1 MSCHFVFQF
10 LSWFSPS
17 PLTMLISS
25 VASAD
30 IISLATGSP
39 FSWRR
44 GCSLSGQE
52 RNSSI
57 HSLSERYTLS
67 PPISSIASRTTLHQ
81 GGSIT
86 RIEKKFGAY
95 FRACSC
101 CDCDGVLLSRFGEG
115 SSTAEHYSAISFCLR
130 QFEPLELHLNLLL
143 LLLKL
148 LLLHF
153 DHL

>member
-1 MSCHFVFQF
+1 MCSEALLNKPVGCVLLGVSGARGGGLSLHWDVRSLGVHPAASCWVQS
-10 LSWFSPS
+10 LRSRKELEYS
-17 PLTMLISS
+17 LTL
-25 VASAD
+25 
-30 IISLATGSP
+30 
-39 FSWRR
+39 R
-44 GCSLSGQE
+44 
-52 RNSSI
+52 
-57 HSLSERYTLS
+57 TLY
-67 PPISSIASRTTLHQ
+67 TTLHQ

-101 CDCDGVLLSRFGEG
+101 CDCGCVLLFRFGEG
-115 SSTAEHYSAISFCLR
+115 SSTAEHYSVISFCLR

>member
-1 MSCHFVFQF
+1 MSR
-10 LSWFSPS
+10 L
-17 PLTMLISS
+17 
-25 VASAD
+25 VA
-30 IISLATGSP
+30 
-39 FSWRR
+39 
-44 GCSLSGQE
+44 CSLVLGV
-52 RNSSI
+52 SSA
-57 HSLSERYTLS
+57 RGGGGLS
-67 PPISSIASRTTLHQ
+67 PHWDVLAPWCTPCSLMLGAVFEVKKGTRVFTHSPNAIHYRRQSRLLPRELPTLHQ